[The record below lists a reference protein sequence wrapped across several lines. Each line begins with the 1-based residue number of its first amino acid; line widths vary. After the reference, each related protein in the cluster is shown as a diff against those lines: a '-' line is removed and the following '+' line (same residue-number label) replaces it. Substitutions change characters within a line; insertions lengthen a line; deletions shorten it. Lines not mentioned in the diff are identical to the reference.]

1 MKRIEL
7 TNEKPERLDK
17 VLSEILDVSRSK
29 IQRAIKQ
36 GDVLVNGEQIAT
48 KELVNREDKV
58 EANMSAF
65 EIKKSEYPAPKLD
78 ILYEDDDVIVVNKP
92 SGLIVHET
100 ETSDEPTLVDGL
112 IAHDPA
118 IAEVGDKRERAG
130 LVHRLDKAAS
140 GVIIAAKN
148 QTAFDFLKKQFKNR
162 LVKKTYTVLVHGKMG
177 DRAGT
182 ITLPISRA
190 KSTGRMAAKPE
201 SQGGKPAVTH
211 YDVVEQFPHHAL
223 LDVVIET
230 GRTHQIRAH
239 FFALGHPVAGD
250 TLYKQKSQKLLDIG
264 RLFLHARELTVTLP
278 SGEEKTF
285 TAPLPDELVNVLN
298 SIPKT

>member
-7 TNEKPERLDK
+7 TNEHPDRLDK
-17 VLSEILDVSRSK
+17 VLSDILDASRAK
-29 IQRAIKQ
+29 IQRAIKD
-36 GDVLVNGEQIAT
+36 GSILVNGEQVAT
-48 KELVNREDKV
+48 KHLVSQEDDIQ
-58 EANMSAF
+58 ADMSAF
-65 EIKKSEYPAPKLD
+65 ETKKSEHPAPKLD

-92 SGLIVHET
+92 AGLIVHET

-118 IAEVGDKRERAG
+118 IASVGDKAERAG

-148 QTAFDFLKKQFKNR
+148 QAAFDHLKKQFKNR
-162 LVKKTYTVLVHGKMG
+162 LVKKTYSVLVHGKME
-177 DRAGT
+177 DDTGT

-201 SQGGKPAVTH
+201 SQGGKPAITH
-211 YDVVEQFPHHAL
+211 YDVIEQFPHHAL

-250 TLYKQKSQKLLDIG
+250 TLYKQKSQKLMEMG
-264 RLFLHARELTVTLP
+264 RLFLHARELTIMLP

-285 TAPLPDELVNVLN
+285 TAPLPEELQEVLKD
-298 SIPKT
+298 IPKI